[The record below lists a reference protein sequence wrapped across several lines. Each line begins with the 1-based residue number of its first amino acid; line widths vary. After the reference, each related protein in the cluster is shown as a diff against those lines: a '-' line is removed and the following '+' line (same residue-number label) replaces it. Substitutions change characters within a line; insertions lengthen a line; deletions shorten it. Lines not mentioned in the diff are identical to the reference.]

1 MSVTTRSLLSR
12 CVVSAD
18 RTPAVRSGVRV
29 TVCLVLVVLLARP
42 VSAGLPLDSIKDT
55 KMRTTLRQVGLQV
68 ILGDS
73 VRAMVNANSL
83 GWEIFHKGRKGQYRE
98 LAFCL
103 ALQGLA
109 ELSLNLDREALW
121 HWEAAQILLPELH
134 ADLMN
139 SYSEIAKV
147 LDSTPL
153 RTHDSAVEWL
163 RGEGKLAEGEGVTEP
178 KIINMVSAVTPRRS
192 PTALVNERV
201 SVTYL
206 VDMQGR
212 VQAPKLVGEPPSD
225 LAIFT
230 VMQALMS
237 WQYEPAKRNGE
248 LAWAVAT
255 SDFSFQRK

>member
-1 MSVTTRSLLSR
+1 MRQALKI
-12 CVVSAD
+12 
-18 RTPAVRSGVRV
+18 
-29 TVCLVLVVLLARP
+29 VCLVLVVLLARP
-42 VSAGLPLDSIKDT
+42 VSAGLPIDSVKDP
-55 KMRTTLRQVGLQV
+55 KMRATLRQIGLQV

-73 VRAMVNANSL
+73 MRAMVNANSL
-83 GWEIFHKGRKGQYRE
+83 GWEIFHKGQKGKYRE

-109 ELSLNLDREALW
+109 ELSLQLDREALW

-134 ADLMN
+134 ADLMR

-153 RTHDSAVEWL
+153 RTHDSALEWL
-163 RGEGKLAEGEGVTEP
+163 RAEGKLAEGPGATEP
-178 KIINMVSAVTPRRS
+178 KVVNTVSAVTPRRN
-192 PTALVNERV
+192 PAALVGEKI

-206 VDMQGR
+206 VDPQGR
-212 VQAPKLVGEPPSD
+212 VQSPKLLGEPPSD
-225 LAIFT
+225 LAVFT

-237 WQYEPAKRNGE
+237 WQYEPAKLDGK

-255 SDFSFQRK
+255 SDFSFQRQK